1 MDHSQDWP
9 LSPGAESEATWGP
22 TPAAGAGQRPPTR
35 PPPWLSV
42 EGGPSPS
49 PRSGRGLRGSLGPGV
64 PASAPTALTCS
75 HTSTPSSAPSA
86 GRHPP
91 AERGGRGGTT
101 KGLGSSSAPP
111 SHVALGSVGGPVTW
125 SQMAGFSAP
134 PQVRLGRT
142 RHPSPW
148 QAGTLGETCSLASF
162 GVGMP
167 CCGRLWDPGAAS
179 ARKLA
184 SRLHLPGGESC
195 QHPGHVP
202 RLSWQM
208 RTQP

>member
-1 MDHSQDWP
+1 MLRFNPNLWALPAWP
-9 LSPGAESEATWGP
+9 CAGNRRPHGRAPRWCALGRQELLGGVRPAVRAKPVGLAVPPSCPRTCCWDRKRVPILAHKWTTLRTGLCHQVQRVRPPGGP

-35 PPPWLSV
+35 PPPWPSV

-111 SHVALGSVGGPVTW
+111 SHVALGSPRGP
-125 SQMAGFSAP
+125 AP
-134 PQVRLGRT
+134 RVWADL
-142 RHPSPW
+142 
-148 QAGTLGETCSLASF
+148 
-162 GVGMP
+162 
-167 CCGRLWDPGAAS
+167 
-179 ARKLA
+179 
-184 SRLHLPGGESC
+184 
-195 QHPGHVP
+195 
-202 RLSWQM
+202 
-208 RTQP
+208 